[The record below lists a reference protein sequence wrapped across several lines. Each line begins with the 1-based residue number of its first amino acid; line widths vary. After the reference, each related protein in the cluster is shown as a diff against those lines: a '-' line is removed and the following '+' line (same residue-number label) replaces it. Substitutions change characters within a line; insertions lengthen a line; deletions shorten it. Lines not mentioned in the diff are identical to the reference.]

1 MLFEDPQ
8 FQAIYEDSY
17 QFVLDGITFSIRC
30 KVDSFGVTYFPDAIH
45 PSGERAAARMLPWCN
60 TFNDLVFINPPAWLV
75 NAINPEYSMYTE
87 AKKKTR
93 REPAQPAELS
103 IPLWE
108 TPSIQRPLQ
117 RWAKEHPFIGCQ
129 REVLRSYKSRRGVIE
144 VCKYQRHDTHHL
156 EVIVYHAATKTYK
169 EPERIGGDREALECF
184 AEAYAHVAGARE
196 VQVRKR
202 KPRKIIPFSE

>member
-1 MLFEDPQ
+1 MIFDDPQ
-8 FQAIYEDSY
+8 FQAIFEDAST
-17 QFVLDGITFSIRC
+17 FTLDGVAFTIRC
-30 KVDSFGVTYFPDAIH
+30 KVNSFGATYYPDATKD
-45 PSGERAAARMLPWCN
+45 GQVAQARMLPWRN
-60 TFNDLVFINPPAWLV
+60 TFNDLVFVNPPAWLV

-93 REPAQPAELS
+93 REPAQPAELY

-129 REVLRSYKSRRGVIE
+129 REVLRSYKSRRGIIE

-156 EVIVYHAATKTYK
+156 EVIAFQAATKTYQ
-169 EPERIGGDREALECF
+169 EPERIAGDRDSLERL
-184 AEAYAHVAGARE
+184 AESYAHVAGARE
-196 VQVRKR
+196 VRRRTKQ
-202 KPRKIIPFSE
+202 PRKIIPFPE